1 MMYSGK
7 MSVDQVHDVTK
18 IDKWYLSKLANMV
31 ECSTAIAAASQHG
44 DHAEIPTLIRIAK
57 EMGFSDA
64 QIAQRWGMRPKD
76 VRAMR
81 NMHGI
86 TPAVKQIDTL
96 GAEYPATTNYLYM
109 TYGGRTDDVEFDD
122 KGVLVLGSGT
132 YRIGSS
138 VEFDYCSMK
147 AVRALAAMGKRTI
160 MLNHNPETVSTDY
173 DENDRLYFDELSLE
187 RVLDVY
193 QKESAQGVVVSFGGQ
208 GPNNIALQL
217 HEEGVDVLGTCPKQ
231 IDRCEDR
238 SAYSAMLD
246 KLGID
251 QPAWL
256 SVFSNESAHQFCEEV
271 SYPVIVRP
279 SYVLS
284 GAAMSVVRDKSELDR
299 LLKEATNV
307 SPDYPVVISKFV
319 EGAFEVDVDAVASDG
334 NLVAYAIS
342 EHLER
347 GGVHSGDATLVLPSF
362 RLSNDTKLRM
372 KAASAA
378 IAKELGVS
386 GPFNTQFLV
395 SSDQDWMGVIE
406 TNLRASRSVP
416 FVSKAT
422 DVDFI
427 ELATASIMGEHVP
440 AVAKCDINPKHT
452 TVKSPQ
458 FSFQRLLGADPVL
471 GVEMSSTGEVA
482 SFGETVEEA
491 YLKSLVSA
499 RFDLP
504 KAGSEILVCAR
515 EDAHGSLNE
524 AIDSVK
530 SLSDQGFVIVAADD
544 HTRALLSMQSV
555 SSSLSAPTDIG
566 SNRISLLLDLSDR
579 HKDFYGLRRDA
590 VDFSVPVITN
600 HEQVMLFSRAMGS
613 IQDGTHVMGSV
624 QDGTKS
630 YDEYVPE

>member
-307 SPDYPVVISKFV
+307 SPD
-319 EGAFEVDVDAVASDG
+319 
-334 NLVAYAIS
+334 
-342 EHLER
+342 
-347 GGVHSGDATLVLPSF
+347 
-362 RLSNDTKLRM
+362 
-372 KAASAA
+372 
-378 IAKELGVS
+378 
-386 GPFNTQFLV
+386 
-395 SSDQDWMGVIE
+395 
-406 TNLRASRSVP
+406 
-416 FVSKAT
+416 
-422 DVDFI
+422 
-427 ELATASIMGEHVP
+427 
-440 AVAKCDINPKHT
+440 
-452 TVKSPQ
+452 
-458 FSFQRLLGADPVL
+458 
-471 GVEMSSTGEVA
+471 
-482 SFGETVEEA
+482 
-491 YLKSLVSA
+491 
-499 RFDLP
+499 
-504 KAGSEILVCAR
+504 
-515 EDAHGSLNE
+515 
-524 AIDSVK
+524 
-530 SLSDQGFVIVAADD
+530 
-544 HTRALLSMQSV
+544 
-555 SSSLSAPTDIG
+555 
-566 SNRISLLLDLSDR
+566 
-579 HKDFYGLRRDA
+579 
-590 VDFSVPVITN
+590 
-600 HEQVMLFSRAMGS
+600 
-613 IQDGTHVMGSV
+613 
-624 QDGTKS
+624 
-630 YDEYVPE
+630 